1 MSVILARLG
10 EIGVRRFMREYW
22 QRRPV
27 LIRAAFPDFA
37 PPVGR
42 RRMFELAASA
52 DVESRLIVRHGARW
66 SLRHGPIPRRSLPP
80 LAQARWTLLVQGL
93 DQADAGAHELLARFR
108 FVPEARLDDLMA
120 SFATDGGGVP
130 AHVDNYD
137 VFLLQ
142 THGRRRWRISRQRD
156 QRLQPGL
163 PLRLLADFRPTREW
177 VLEPGDM
184 LYLPPGVA
192 HEGVAVGECI
202 GYSIGFRTPTWQE
215 LHDPWLARFAERS
228 RLDGRYADPG
238 QRVTAHPGEIPDAM
252 VRQTHAAL
260 SRVRPTRAHTER
272 FLLEHLSEPKASVV
286 FQRPKHPPAPAMFVR
301 AARRR
306 GVILDARSR
315 MLYGRLGVALNGE
328 LFEVAA
334 GLRPPLHAL
343 ADRRSL
349 DGDSIAR
356 APAALAPLLHD
367 WLVAGWLHFGGET
380 AP

>member
-1 MSVILARLG
+1 MVLTRLG

-27 LIRAAFPDFA
+27 LIRAALPDFA
-37 PPVGR
+37 PPVDR
-42 RRMFELAASA
+42 KRMFELAASA
-52 DVESRLIVRHGARW
+52 DVESRLIVRDGARW

-80 LAQARWTLLVQGL
+80 LAQPRWTLLVQGL
-93 DQADAGAHELLARFR
+93 DQADASAHELLARFR
-108 FVPEARLDDLMA
+108 FVPDARLDDLMA

-142 THGRRRWRISRQRD
+142 AYGRRRWRISRQHD
-156 QRLQPGL
+156 QRLQPGM
-163 PLRLLADFRPTREW
+163 PLKLLADFRPTREW

-192 HEGVAVGECI
+192 HEGVAVGACVS
-202 GYSIGFRTPTWQE
+202 YSIGFRTPTWQE
-215 LHDPWLARFAERS
+215 LHDPWLARFAEGT

-238 QRVTAHPGEIPDAM
+238 QRVTAHPGELPNAM
-252 VRQTHAAL
+252 ISRTHAAL
-260 SRVRPTRAHTER
+260 SRIRPTRAHTAR
-272 FLLEHLSEPKASVV
+272 FLLEHLSEPKPEVV
-286 FQRPKHPPAPAMFVR
+286 FRRPQHQPSPGVFARAVR
-301 AARRR
+301 RQ

-315 MLYGRLGVALNGE
+315 MLYGNPGVALNGE

-334 GLRPPLHAL
+334 GLRPALHAL
-343 ADRRSL
+343 ADRRRL

-356 APAALAPLLHD
+356 APAALVPLLRE
-367 WLVAGWLHFGGET
+367 WLLAGWLHFDREK

>member
-108 FVPEARLDDLMA
+108 FVPDARLDDLMA

-142 THGRRRWRISRQRD
+142 AYGRRRWRISRQRD
-156 QRLQPGL
+156 QRLQPGM
-163 PLRLLADFRPTREW
+163 PLKLLADFRPTREW

-286 FQRPKHPPAPAMFVR
+286 FQRPQHPPASAMFVR

-334 GLRPPLHAL
+334 GLRPVLHTL